1 MNDKEK
7 LVELINDV
15 IFKAFRCGGNLAIP
29 YGGDEYE
36 KHLKSVSDLADYLGV
51 GYKRLDCEMP
61 DGGYYKRIIFLTT
74 EGRTE

>member
-29 YGGDEYE
+29 YKDEYE
-36 KHLKSVSDLADYLGV
+36 KHMESVAKLADYLGV
-51 GYKRLDCEMP
+51 GYKRLDREIP